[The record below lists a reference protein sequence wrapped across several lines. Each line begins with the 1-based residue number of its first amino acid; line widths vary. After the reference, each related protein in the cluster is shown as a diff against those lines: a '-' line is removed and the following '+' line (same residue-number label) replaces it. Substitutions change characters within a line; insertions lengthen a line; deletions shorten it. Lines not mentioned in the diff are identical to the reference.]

1 MKNTDLKKDKIK
13 ELEEKAK
20 QALQTGTDFLEIKT
34 DDLLLLCRTINAE
47 RFRLSQLNKK
57 YSTARRELK
66 NASDV
71 DLKNK
76 HLANCQKCG
85 RMGVECFTT
94 TIEEYDIYEKMLC
107 EDCLIEMID
116 KKMSAIEHKKIE

>member
-1 MKNTDLKKDKIK
+1 MKNADLKKDKIK

-20 QALQTGTDFLEIKT
+20 QALQTGTDFIEIKT

-66 NASDV
+66 NASD
-71 DLKNK
+71 
-76 HLANCQKCG
+76 
-85 RMGVECFTT
+85 R
-94 TIEEYDIYEKMLC
+94 
-107 EDCLIEMID
+107 
-116 KKMSAIEHKKIE
+116 KIL

>member
-1 MKNTDLKKDKIK
+1 MKNTYLKKDKIK

-34 DDLLLLCRTINAE
+34 DDLLLLCRTIKVE

-66 NASDV
+66 NASD
-71 DLKNK
+71 
-76 HLANCQKCG
+76 
-85 RMGVECFTT
+85 R
-94 TIEEYDIYEKMLC
+94 
-107 EDCLIEMID
+107 
-116 KKMSAIEHKKIE
+116 KIL